1 MLFLHTTPI
10 IIIFFCQIIPEHHP
24 HTTNTIA
31 HPNPN
36 KIAQI
41 RTIDILHLRAIS
53 TAVHCHSK
61 KAKKKML
68 MVVPTYN
75 TSSTSTSNR
84 MLIACTK
91 ICLTTRPCLA
101 FKSRFYCQLIVGPNR
116 TRNKEAIR
124 RNVSRYEHSPSSGRQ
139 QSTGG
144 DSTVSVDLT
153 NGPKKKKKK
162 EEVNGVPVVRNQIVS
177 LFNQKP
183 EYPNI
188 RSLTA
193 HQRVNA
199 FKSQI
204 LHFATKTPS
213 TKFASDITFFF
224 SIYYGAE
231 EKIGLTSYHL
241 RIYRHTGCCCPS
253 RSLSVWVNNILNT

>member
-1 MLFLHTTPI
+1 MSGLHTTYI
-10 IIIFFCQIIPEHHP
+10 IIVSFCQISPEHHP

-53 TAVHCHSK
+53 TAVRCHSK
-61 KAKKKML
+61 KEKKKML

-144 DSTVSVDLT
+144 DCLCGSYKRT
-153 NGPKKKKKK
+153 KKKK
-162 EEVNGVPVVRNQIVS
+162 EEKRRGERGPRCSQPNRVS
-177 LFNQKP
+177 IQPKARIS
-183 EYPNI
+183 EY
-188 RSLTA
+188 SLTHSPPTSQCIQTTNFTLC
-193 HQRVNA
+193 HQNA
-199 FKSQI
+199 I
-204 LHFATKTPS
+204 
-213 TKFASDITFFF
+213 DEIRIGYNFFF